1 MPLLVTDPET
11 QKAMI
16 RRRRRLGLDKFDEVW
31 NGVYVMSPLADDLH
45 QAISLR
51 LGGILDLLAGLP
63 AGSQVR
69 AGVNVSDRPEAWT
82 KNFRCPDVAV
92 FLPGTK
98 AINHGAFW
106 EGGPDF
112 AVEIR
117 SPGDP
122 ARKKLPFYGRI
133 GTRELLII
141 DRKPWALELYRL
153 DETATLRSVGK
164 ITAEQGGELA
174 SEVVPLRFALH
185 PADDR
190 PRIVVT
196 HATGQPV
203 WEI

>member
-1 MPLLVTDPET
+1 MPLLVTDPEL

-51 LGGILDLLAGLP
+51 LAGILDLLAGLP
-63 AGSQVR
+63 PGSLVR
-69 AGVNVSDRPEAWT
+69 AGVNISDRPEAWT
-82 KNFRCPDVAV
+82 RNYRCPDIVV

-98 AINHGAFW
+98 AMNHGEFW
-106 EGGPDF
+106 QGGPDF
-112 AVEIR
+112 AVEVR
-117 SPGDP
+117 SPGDQS
-122 ARKKLPFYGRI
+122 RKKLPFYGRV

-153 DETATLRSVGK
+153 DGDVLRSVGK
-164 ITAEQGGELA
+164 ISAGEGELT
-174 SEVVPLRFALH
+174 SQVVPLRFALH
-185 PADDR
+185 PANDR